1 MKNNPL
7 TFAHA
12 PADADVVNGRERER
26 YIKDGRISNRE
37 PVFATGAG
45 TPLNVVQLDR
55 LGYHDAA
62 HAKRGFAAAMT
73 EWSGNGGWGRR
84 PTR

>member
-12 PADADVVNGRERER
+12 PADPFVVDGRERLR

-37 PVFATGAG
+37 PMFATGEPR
-45 TPLNVVQLDR
+45 PLQIPQLDR

-62 HAKRGFAAAMT
+62 NAKRGYVAAIM
-73 EWSGNGGWGRR
+73 EWNERGGRR
-84 PTR
+84 PQR